1 MEAMEFQDSQAF
13 NGENLLNFT
22 IWGYVRTNGS
32 IFPGSNGKG
41 GGQSDPI
48 RWPGSDQSSA
58 VLNSTALPSNT
69 GFELLLVHLNA
80 KSWSCSLN
88 VYQITAIELIF
99 RTKHNDND
107 T

>member
-1 MEAMEFQDSQAF
+1 MCIKNRLQKRNQNHCQSPRVRPYMEAMEFQDSQAF

-48 RWPGSDQSSA
+48 S
-58 VLNSTALPSNT
+58 
-69 GFELLLVHLNA
+69 
-80 KSWSCSLN
+80 
-88 VYQITAIELIF
+88 
-99 RTKHNDND
+99 
-107 T
+107 